1 DLFESRHRAD
11 GPGREGCN
19 GLQSALERRK
29 GEQWASIQD
38 LTIAASPQLA
48 KLDDNLAFTVGF
60 KLKGGIR
67 RNFVRPLWEKAYDEH
82 DLGLRMAYRVD
93 LSTLRAKVLR
103 GAELKREKFVR
114 RGVFFWTRNPERRYR
129 YWVTVA

>member
-1 DLFESRHRAD
+1 M
-11 GPGREGCN
+11 
-19 GLQSALERRK
+19 K

-48 KLDDNLAFTVGF
+48 KLEDNLAFTVGF

-82 DLGLRMAYRVD
+82 DLGLRIAYRVD
-93 LSTLRAKVLR
+93 LSKQRAKVLP
-103 GAELKREKFVR
+103 GDELKREKFDR
-114 RGVFFWTRNPERRYR
+114 RGAFLWSRNPQLPYR
-129 YWVTVA
+129 LCATVATEFETIHHP

>member
-1 DLFESRHRAD
+1 M
-11 GPGREGCN
+11 
-19 GLQSALERRK
+19 K

-38 LTIAASPQLA
+38 LTIVASPQLA
-48 KLDDNLAFTVGF
+48 KLEDNLAFTVGF
-60 KLKGGIR
+60 KLKGGIW

-93 LSTLRAKVLR
+93 LSRRRAKVLP

-114 RGVFFWTRNPERRYR
+114 RGVFFWTRNPELPYR
-129 YWVTVA
+129 EIGRASCRERV

>member
-1 DLFESRHRAD
+1 M
-11 GPGREGCN
+11 
-19 GLQSALERRK
+19 K

-48 KLDDNLAFTVGF
+48 KLEDNRAFTVGF

-82 DLGLRMAYRVD
+82 DLGLRIAYRVD
-93 LSTLRAKVLR
+93 LSKQRAKALPW
-103 GAELKREKFVR
+103 AELKRERFGR
-114 RGVFFWTRNPERRYR
+114 RGVFFRARIPELPYR
-129 YWVTVA
+129 VRH

>member
-1 DLFESRHRAD
+1 M
-11 GPGREGCN
+11 
-19 GLQSALERRK
+19 K

-60 KLKGGIR
+60 KLMGGIR

-82 DLGLRMAYRVD
+82 DLGLRMASRVN
-93 LSTLRAKVLR
+93 LTKQRAKVLP
-103 GAELKREKFVR
+103 GAELKHTKLVR
-114 RGVFFWTRNPERRYR
+114 REGFCWTRKRE
-129 YWVTVA
+129 

>member
-1 DLFESRHRAD
+1 M
-11 GPGREGCN
+11 
-19 GLQSALERRK
+19 K

-60 KLKGGIR
+60 KLNGGIR
-67 RNFVRPLWEKAYDEH
+67 RNFVRLLWEKAYDEH

-93 LSTLRAKVLR
+93 LSKQRARLLR
-103 GAELKREKFVR
+103 GAELKCENFVR
-114 RGVFFWTRNPERRYR
+114 EGVFFSTRIPELP
-129 YWVTVA
+129 

>member
-1 DLFESRHRAD
+1 M
-11 GPGREGCN
+11 
-19 GLQSALERRK
+19 K

-48 KLDDNLAFTVGF
+48 KLEDNLAFIVGF

-93 LSTLRAKVLR
+93 LSKQRAKVLP
-103 GAELKREKFVR
+103 GAELKREKFRTTRVKTGER
-114 RGVFFWTRNPERRYR
+114 TSHSRGEGSRKMGQACFHRARGSDRQDTRCQG
-129 YWVTVA
+129 